1 MARKR
6 KPRQLSVNE
15 PSIMSR
21 PPVERM
27 FRLHEYIRQGGF
39 HNCRSLGSELG
50 VSAKTIQRDLDFMRD
65 RLLMPIAY
73 DESRHGYYYSQS
85 VENLPGFEVG
95 EGEMVSLLVIQKA
108 MEQYR
113 GTAFERPLRNAC
125 AKIAEV
131 LKDKVSISWA
141 EIDEAV
147 SFRKTGVSP
156 VDMAVFDAVGM
167 AVLQSVQLE
176 FGYRKPGATE
186 AELRRVQPYHLGC
199 LESSWYLI
207 GHDLGRGAMRT
218 FALSRM
224 VDVRVTSERFDRA
237 PGFSI
242 KEYLGASFGVFRQAP
257 DEVVETVRV
266 RFDSFA
272 APHVKERQW
281 HASQR
286 FVELQGGGVE
296 MQMELGNMV
305 EVQRWILG
313 WGAHAVVVAPER
325 LVLQVRASVES
336 MSAVYRAK

>member
-1 MARKR
+1 
-6 KPRQLSVNE
+6 
-15 PSIMSR
+15 
-21 PPVERM
+21 
-27 FRLHEYIRQGGF
+27 
-39 HNCRSLGSELG
+39 
-50 VSAKTIQRDLDFMRD
+50 
-65 RLLMPIAY
+65 
-73 DESRHGYYYSQS
+73 
-85 VENLPGFEVG
+85 
-95 EGEMVSLLVIQKA
+95 
-108 MEQYR
+108 
-113 GTAFERPLRNAC
+113 
-125 AKIAEV
+125 
-131 LKDKVSISWA
+131 
-141 EIDEAV
+141 
-147 SFRKTGVSP
+147 
-156 VDMAVFDAVGM
+156 
-167 AVLQSVQLE
+167 
-176 FGYRKPGATE
+176 
-186 AELRRVQPYHLGC
+186 
-199 LESSWYLI
+199 
-207 GHDLGRGAMRT
+207 
-218 FALSRM
+218 M